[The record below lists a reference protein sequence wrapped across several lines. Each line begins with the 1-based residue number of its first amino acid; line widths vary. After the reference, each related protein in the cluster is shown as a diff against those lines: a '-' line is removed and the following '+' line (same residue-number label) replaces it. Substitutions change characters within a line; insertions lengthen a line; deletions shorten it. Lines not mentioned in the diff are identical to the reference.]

1 MELKQT
7 HKYLEKLRA
16 DLDLDTYAVFV
27 RCGAHK
33 ATLLSENADEFT
45 YFDVASMGK
54 VLVTSTLT
62 LQSIDR
68 GLLSLENTLGEFF
81 DVADSQ
87 KAAITIR
94 QLLTHTSGIIRHE
107 LTRETCRKGT
117 DAIAAEILSY
127 PLEYEPDTNYI
138 YSCNGYILLSFILEK
153 CHKRPL
159 EELYRDWIAAPLC
172 LKRTAFEIALDEPNA
187 AVCYFWRNGAEAQ
200 RFDDRNVLAMGRA
213 VGSGG
218 QQSCLHDIEKFTEA
232 IHEKSELLYSKPL
245 FALAE
250 ENYTPH
256 YAEGRGLGYLVV
268 DASYP
273 QTGKLFPIGSFGHC
287 GHTGQSF
294 FINREAKLSVIILT
308 NATRHAKLKKAKGY
322 YDDVMRMR
330 EELHNT
336 IREDLIKEGMINE

>member
-7 HKYLEKLRA
+7 RKYLEKLRA

-27 RCGAHK
+27 RCGAHR

-54 VLVTSTLT
+54 VLVTSTLI

-68 GLLSLENTLGEFF
+68 GFLSLENTLGEFF
-81 DVADSQ
+81 DVADPQ

-159 EELYRDWIAAPLC
+159 EELYRDWIATPLQ
-172 LKRTAFEIALDEPNA
+172 LKRTSFEIALDEPNA
-187 AVCYFWRNGAEAQ
+187 AVCYFWRNRVEAQ
-200 RFDDRNVLAMGRA
+200 RFDDLNVLAMGRA

-218 QQSCLHDIEKFTEA
+218 QQSCLHDIEKFPEA
-232 IHEKSELLYSKPL
+232 IHEKSELLYSEPL

-250 ENYTPH
+250 KNYTPH

-268 DASYP
+268 DASSP

-287 GHTGQSF
+287 GHTGQSVF
-294 FINREAKLSVIILT
+294 VDPQSGLYVIILSDAT
-308 NATRHAKLKKAKGY
+308 ISKVKKHGKENYNEVMQMRTDIHNAICA
-322 YDDVMRMR
+322 
-330 EELHNT
+330 
-336 IREDLIKEGMINE
+336 DLTKNI

>member
-1 MELKQT
+1 MDLKKT
-7 HKYLEKLRA
+7 RAYLEALRSN
-16 DLDLDTYAVFV
+16 LDLDTYAVAV
-27 RCGAHK
+27 RYGDREAM
-33 ATLLSENADEFT
+33 LLSENADEFT

-54 VLVTSTLT
+54 VLVTSTLI

-68 GLLSLENTLGEFF
+68 GFLALENTLDEFF
-81 DVADSQ
+81 NVADTQ
-87 KAAITIR
+87 KGGITIR

-107 LTRETCRKGT
+107 LTREICLQGN

-127 PLEYEPDTNYI
+127 PLEYEPGSNYI

-153 CHKRPL
+153 IHKRTL
-159 EELYRDWIAAPLC
+159 EELYRDWIAKPLR

-187 AVCYFWRNGAEAQ
+187 AVCYFWRNGVQAQ
-200 RFDDRNVLAMGRA
+200 RFDDLNVLAMGRA

-218 QQSCLHDIEKFTEA
+218 QQSCLHDIKAFTDA
-232 IHEKSELLYSKPL
+232 VLEKSELLYSKPL

-256 YAEGRGLGYLVV
+256 YSEGRGLGYLVV
-268 DASYP
+268 DPSYP

-322 YDDVMRMR
+322 YEDVMKMR

-336 IREDLIKEGMINE
+336 IKEDLIKEGMINK